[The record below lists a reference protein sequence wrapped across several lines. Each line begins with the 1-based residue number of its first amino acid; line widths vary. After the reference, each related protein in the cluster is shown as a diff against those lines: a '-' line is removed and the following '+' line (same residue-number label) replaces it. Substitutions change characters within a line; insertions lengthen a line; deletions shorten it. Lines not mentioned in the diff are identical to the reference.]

1 MKVLRVLLP
10 LLAIINVPL
19 SAVDQNDV
27 NNIAKSYVIKADE
40 YKQNNNMKKALEY
53 YKNAIALNPHDFMLI
68 FNTAN
73 DLYNNGFNEEAI
85 TYYDRA
91 LKIKSDVEQVYF
103 NKGIVFTQLNEH
115 AKAADCFM
123 QAISTNPHYD
133 RAYVHAGNAFEKCD
147 KHAEAIAIYKRGLE
161 IDSNNADLHFRLGS
175 VYKHKDQFE
184 EAIQE
189 MRTATEKNKDNL
201 VYKLEL
207 ANTLHLIDGSE
218 EAAKLYQTILESN
231 PKNHHVLY
239 NLGYTVKKMGYIDE
253 ALEIYNKVLEMEPDY
268 ALARFS
274 RSLIYLILGDWQLG
288 WKEYEWRWAAYDESP
303 KKFDAPV
310 WDGSNING
318 KRILLYAEQGLGDTI
333 QFIRYAELVKDLG
346 AYIIVETQDAV
357 KDILKLCPYID
368 EVYSRGEHLP
378 QFDTHI
384 AMMSLPLIFDTR
396 IETTP
401 AHVPYIY
408 AKPELVAYWA
418 DQLKDD
424 HNFKI
429 GICWQG
435 NPNYRTQF
443 LRQAVA
449 GKSMHVK
456 NFEPIAQLKGVSLYN
471 LQKMGGEDQLK
482 ELAPGVEIKSFGP
495 DFDKQHGRF
504 MDTMAVMKNLDLII
518 TIDTGTCHVAA
529 ALGVPTWNLLPNPAD
544 WRWMLDRNDTPWYN
558 NMRLFKQPA
567 PGDWQGAINECVKA
581 LEPILRGQKTVQEV
595 TLEKGKVKELRPYE
609 RTKRAHKTAENITIA
624 AQAINSI
631 DPKLHTLNKSLFTFE
646 PLQKEKSDNV
656 LIAESQQQTS
666 HDPKKTIDTTKQL
679 PHAKIVQKIINESPE
694 IKEVLEQRNK
704 HMSRHE
710 ITTQLIAINKQLA
723 EYEHSVKT
731 LDPSIF
737 NDEYME
743 IMEKVLELNKQKKEL
758 KAHAQVA
765 QQ

>member
-1 MKVLRVLLP
+1 MKLLRILFLLLTINAS
-10 LLAIINVPL
+10 LL
-19 SAVDQNDV
+19 AVDQNDV

-40 YKQNNNMKKALEY
+40 YKQNNNIKKALEY
-53 YKNAIALNPHDFMLI
+53 YKNAIALNPNDFMLI

-73 DLYNNGFNEEAI
+73 ELYNNGHNEEAI
-85 TYYDRA
+85 AYYDRA
-91 LKIKSDVEQVYF
+91 LKIRKDVEQVYF
-103 NKGIVFTQLNEH
+103 NKGIVFTQLNKH
-115 AKAADCFM
+115 AEAADCFM
-123 QAISTNPHYD
+123 QAINTNRNYD

-147 KHAEAIAIYKRGLE
+147 KHNEAIAIYKEGLD
-161 IDSNNADLHFRLGS
+161 IDHSNADLHFRLGS
-175 VYKHKDQFE
+175 VYKHKDMFQ
-184 EAIQE
+184 EAITE
-189 MRTATEKNKDNL
+189 LRTATEKNRDNL

-218 EAAKLYQTILESN
+218 EAAKLYQTILEHN
-231 PKNHHVLY
+231 PENHHVLY

-253 ALEIYNKVLEMEPDY
+253 ALEIYNKVLEMEPNY

-274 RSLIYLILGDWQLG
+274 RSLIYLILGDWKRG
-288 WKEYEWRWAAYDESP
+288 WQEYEWRWAAYDESP

-310 WDGSNING
+310 WDGSDIRG
-318 KRILLYAEQGLGDTI
+318 RRILLYAEQGLGDTI

-346 AYIIVETQDAV
+346 AHVIVETQDAV

-368 EVYSRGEHLP
+368 EVYSRGERLP
-378 QFDTHI
+378 HFDTHI
-384 AMMSLPLIFDTR
+384 ALMSLPLVFDTQ

-401 AHVPYIY
+401 HNIPYIY

-456 NFEPIAQLKGVSLYN
+456 NFEPIARLKGISLYN
-471 LQKMGGEDQLK
+471 LQKMGGEDQLQ
-482 ELAPGVEIKSFGP
+482 ELAPDVEIKSFGS
-495 DFDKQHGRF
+495 DFDKHNGRF

-529 ALGVPTWNLLPNPAD
+529 ALGIPTWNLLPNPAD
-544 WRWMLDRNDTPWYN
+544 WRWMIDRNDTPWYN
-558 NMRLFKQPA
+558 NMRLFKQPS
-567 PGDWQGAINECVKA
+567 PGDWQGAIQECVKA

-595 TLEKGKVKELRPYE
+595 TLEKGLHKEPRPYE
-609 RTKRAHKTAENITIA
+609 SKKIANRISENETQNTRIVSQ
-624 AQAINSI
+624 QA
-631 DPKLHTLNKSLFTFE
+631 PRLHTLNKQLFNLE
-646 PLQKEKSDNV
+646 PLQNEKNNLARDKTKELQHEKV
-656 LIAESQQQTS
+656 
-666 HDPKKTIDTTKQL
+666 
-679 PHAKIVQKIINESPE
+679 VQKIINQSPE
-694 IKEVLEQRNK
+694 IKDAINQRNN
-704 HMSRHE
+704 HLHRHE

-723 EYEHSVKT
+723 EYEQKVKE

-743 IMEKVLELNKQKKEL
+743 LMEKVLELNRQKKEL
-758 KAHAQVA
+758 KAHIKASGQPA
-765 QQ
+765 K

>member
-1 MKVLRVLLP
+1 MKLLRVLLP
-10 LLAIINVPL
+10 LLALSSSL

-40 YKQNNNMKKALEY
+40 YKQNKNMKKALEY
-53 YKNAIALNPHDFMLI
+53 YKNAIALNPNDFMLI

-73 DLYNNGFNEEAI
+73 ELYNEGLNEEAI

-91 LKIKSDVEQVYF
+91 LKLRNDVEQVYF
-103 NKGIVFTQLNEH
+103 NKGIVFTQLNKH
-115 AKAADCFM
+115 AEAADCFM
-123 QAISTNPHYD
+123 QAINTNRNYD

-161 IDSNNADLHFRLGS
+161 IDNNNADLHFRLGS
-175 VYKHKDQFE
+175 VYKHKDMFE
-184 EAIQE
+184 EAINE
-189 MRTATEKNKDNL
+189 LRIATEKNRENL

-218 EAAKLYQTILESN
+218 EAAKLYQTILEQN

-274 RSLIYLILGDWQLG
+274 RSLIYLILGDWKHG
-288 WKEYEWRWAAYDESP
+288 WQEYEWRWAAYDESP

-310 WDGSNING
+310 WDGSDIRG

-346 AYIIVETQDAV
+346 AYVIVETQDAV

-368 EVYSRGEHLP
+368 EVYSRGERLP
-378 QFDTHI
+378 HFDTQI
-384 AMMSLPLIFDTR
+384 AMMSLPLVFDTQ

-401 AHVPYIY
+401 HNVPYIF

-456 NFEPIAQLKGVSLYN
+456 NFEPIARLRGVSLYN
-471 LQKMGGEDQLK
+471 LQKMGGESQLQ
-482 ELAPGVEIKSFGP
+482 ELAPDVEIKSFGS
-495 DFDKQHGRF
+495 DFDKEHGRF

-544 WRWMLDRNDTPWYN
+544 WRWMIDRNDTPWYN
-558 NMRLFKQPA
+558 NMRLFKQPS
-567 PGDWQGAINECVKA
+567 PGDWQGAIEECVKA

-595 TLEKGKVKELRPYE
+595 TLEKGKIEEIRPYE
-609 RTKRAHKTAENITIA
+609 NRKRSNKETTNRSVSTQVIT
-624 AQAINSI
+624 QTE
-631 DPKLHTLNKSLFTFE
+631 PTLRTLNKNIFTFE
-646 PLQKEKSDNV
+646 SLQKEASGKEATTKDQQKTPDQGP
-656 LIAESQQQTS
+656 IAN
-666 HDPKKTIDTTKQL
+666 KTKQL
-679 PHAKIVQKIINESPE
+679 QHEKIVQKIIDESPE
-694 IKEVLEQRNK
+694 IKEALNQRNN

-723 EYEHSVKT
+723 EYEHRVKA
-731 LDPSIF
+731 LEPSIF

-743 IMEKVLELNKQKKEL
+743 LMEKVLELNKQKKEL
-758 KAHAQVA
+758 KVHAKVSRK
-765 QQ
+765 

>member
-1 MKVLRVLLP
+1 MKSLRVLLP
-10 LLAIINVPL
+10 LLAVSYSLL
-19 SAVDQNDV
+19 SVDQNDV
-27 NNIAKSYVIKADE
+27 IDIAKSYVIKADE
-40 YKQNNNMKKALEY
+40 YKQNNNIKKALEY
-53 YKNAIALNPHDFMLI
+53 YKNAIALNPNDFMLI

-85 TYYDRA
+85 AYYDRA
-91 LKIKSDVEQVYF
+91 LKLRNDVEQVYF
-103 NKGIVFTQLNEH
+103 NKGIVYTQLNEH

-123 QAISTNPHYD
+123 QAINTNKNYD

-147 KHAEAIAIYKRGLE
+147 KHTEAIAVYKKGLE

-175 VYKHKDQFE
+175 VFKHKDQFE
-184 EAIQE
+184 EAIHE
-189 MRTATEKNKDNL
+189 LRTATEKNSDNL

-207 ANTLHLIDGSE
+207 ANTLHLIDGSQ
-218 EAAKLYQTILESN
+218 EAAKLYQEILEHSPN
-231 PKNHHVLY
+231 NHHVLY

-253 ALEIYNKVLEMEPDY
+253 ALEIYNKVLETEPEY

-310 WDGSNING
+310 WDGSNITG

-346 AYIIVETQDAV
+346 AYVIVETQDAV

-368 EVYSRGEHLP
+368 EVYSRGERLP
-378 QFDTHI
+378 HFDAHI
-384 AMMSLPLIFDTR
+384 ALMSLPMIFDTQ

-401 AHVPYIY
+401 HNVPYIH

-418 DQLKDD
+418 DKLKDD

-456 NFEPIAQLKGVSLYN
+456 HFEPIARLKGISLYN
-471 LQKMGGEDQLK
+471 LQKMGGENQLK
-482 ELAPGVEIKSFGP
+482 ELAPDVEIKSFGA
-495 DFDKQHGRF
+495 DFDNQHGRF

-544 WRWMLDRNDTPWYN
+544 WRWMIDRNDTPWYN

-567 PGDWQGAINECVKA
+567 PGDWSGAIAECVKA

-595 TLEKGKVKELRPYE
+595 TLEKGPIKELRPYE
-609 RTKRAHKTAENITIA
+609 NRKKANKKTEQRAAPAQVLNHTKSTLR
-624 AQAINSI
+624 
-631 DPKLHTLNKSLFTFE
+631 TLNKDLFAFE
-646 PLQKEKSDNV
+646 PLQETSAQ
-656 LIAESQQQTS
+656 IATVKNQQEVVDQKQTEG
-666 HDPKKTIDTTKQL
+666 KIKQL
-679 PHAKIVQKIINESPE
+679 QHEKIVQKIINESPA
-694 IKEVLEQRNK
+694 IKDALDQRNN

-723 EYEHSVKT
+723 EYEQKVKT
-731 LDPSIF
+731 SDPSIF
-737 NDEYME
+737 NNEYME
-743 IMEKVLELNKQKKEL
+743 LMEKVLELNKQKKEL
-758 KAHAQVA
+758 KAHAKITQR
-765 QQ
+765 